1 MGSYADYEYENVL
14 DEADE
19 ADDASSAIP
28 RTRSSLGLSLLA
40 YSSRPS
46 QVSFGSSSR
55 SSVGSG
61 QRGAAGDDACVFM
74 PPHRPL
80 VGGGA
85 AAAFEAA
92 RHDFYLSRHA
102 ERVRERDEEDNIDAY
117 ETGEPLQLRDNDN
130 MERQVV
136 IEDPDVG
143 DEDRSVGSNYTL
155 NAPVQ
160 FVESPR
166 RDA

>member
-1 MGSYADYEYENVL
+1 MDSFSDYEYENVL
-14 DEADE
+14 DEAD
-19 ADDASSAIP
+19 DDGSSAIP
-28 RTRSSLGLSLLA
+28 RTRSSLGLTLLT

-61 QRGAAGDDACVFM
+61 QRSTAGDDVCVFM

-102 ERVRERDEEDNIDAY
+102 ERVRERDEDDNIDAF
-117 ETGEPLQLRDNDN
+117 EGGPQLVQDTD
-130 MERQVV
+130 RQV

-143 DEDRSVGSNYTL
+143 DEDRSVGSNYTV

-166 RDA
+166 RDV